1 MVKNLPTNAG
11 DIRNAGSILGSR
23 RFSWRSV
30 WQLTP
35 LFYLENPM
43 ERGAWQATVH
53 RVTNSQTRLR
63 RLSTHKMKHRR
74 KKAERISRTLVS
86 CGATSVPVLRHKFLK
101 GEKRKQQKL
110 FEEIMDE
117 KFLNLMRTIKPQTQ
131 EAQQTPSPRNTIEN
145 YTVAHKNQIPKHQC
159 QEKLSK
165 VARGKRRIIYRD
177 TKLIMITDFSSETL
191 QAKIWYVTLLK
202 S

>member
-1 MVKNLPTNAG
+1 
-11 DIRNAGSILGSR
+11 
-23 RFSWRSV
+23 
-30 WQLTP
+30 
-35 LFYLENPM
+35 
-43 ERGAWQATVH
+43 
-53 RVTNSQTRLR
+53 
-63 RLSTHKMKHRR
+63 MKHRR

-145 YTVAHKNQIPKHQC
+145 YTVTHKNQIPKHQC